1 MVNNKMVNIEKTLDR
16 DNLIT
21 EEDIKNN
28 QDKINSFY
36 NNSKILI
43 LGAAG
48 SIGSAFTK
56 EIIKYNP
63 QSLFLVDYDENGLVD
78 LLRFIRS
85 EDYQKINI
93 ELYPLGYETELFKDI
108 ILNNSF
114 DCIYNFTARK
124 HVRSESNIESSFQI
138 IKTNILDFY
147 DLLTNLQ
154 NSQKIFSVST
164 DKAAN
169 PVNIMGASKRIMED
183 IIHNSYNVDGST
195 ARFGNVAFS
204 KGSLLNSFEQR
215 IENGQPIPIPK
226 NVYRYFLTEKEAA
239 SICIL
244 SSTLNIEKP
253 TLIPKPGLLQPIT
266 IEDIAINYLKQTNRE
281 FKFYDNDDEYNNK
294 RNKLSRNIVP
304 LIFDQLNTTGE
315 KDKEVFHEKDEKVIK
330 TNYKNFYNL
339 ENKSLGIDYQNF
351 IEELKTLIQRPEKT
365 KEELIRILKDCI
377 ETFNHLDSGF
387 SLNEKK

>member
-1 MVNNKMVNIEKTLDR
+1 MVNNKMVNIKKTLDR

-28 QDKINSFY
+28 QEKINSFY

-93 ELYPLGYETELFKDI
+93 ELYPLGYETSLFKDI

-164 DKAAN
+164 DKAAY

-183 IIHNSYNVDGST
+183 IIHSSHNVKGST

-253 TLIPKPGLLQPIT
+253 TLIPKPGLLKPIT

-281 FKFYDNDDEYNNK
+281 FKFYVNDDEYNNE
-294 RNKLSRNIVP
+294 RNELSRNIVP

-315 KDKEVFHEKDEKVIK
+315 KDKEVFYEEDEKV
-330 TNYKNFYNL
+330 TETSYKNFYNL

-351 IEELKTLIQRPEKT
+351 IEELKTLMQRPEKT
-365 KEELIRILKDCI
+365 KEEIIRILKDCI

>member
-183 IIHNSYNVDGST
+183 IIHSSYNVDGST

>member
-1 MVNNKMVNIEKTLDR
+1 MVNIEKTLDR

-183 IIHNSYNVDGST
+183 IIHSSYNVDGST
-195 ARFGNVAFS
+195 ARFGNVAF
-204 KGSLLNSFEQR
+204 
-215 IENGQPIPIPK
+215 
-226 NVYRYFLTEKEAA
+226 
-239 SICIL
+239 
-244 SSTLNIEKP
+244 
-253 TLIPKPGLLQPIT
+253 
-266 IEDIAINYLKQTNRE
+266 
-281 FKFYDNDDEYNNK
+281 
-294 RNKLSRNIVP
+294 
-304 LIFDQLNTTGE
+304 
-315 KDKEVFHEKDEKVIK
+315 
-330 TNYKNFYNL
+330 
-339 ENKSLGIDYQNF
+339 
-351 IEELKTLIQRPEKT
+351 
-365 KEELIRILKDCI
+365 
-377 ETFNHLDSGF
+377 
-387 SLNEKK
+387 

>member
-1 MVNNKMVNIEKTLDR
+1 MVNIKKTLDR

-28 QDKINSFY
+28 QEKINSFY

-164 DKAAN
+164 DKAAY

-183 IIHNSYNVDGST
+183 IIHSSHNVKGST

-204 KGSLLNSFEQR
+204 KGSLLNSFDQR

-253 TLIPKPGLLQPIT
+253 TLIPKPGLLKPIT
-266 IEDIAINYLKQTNRE
+266 IEDIAIDYLKQTNRE
-281 FKFYDNDDEYNNK
+281 FKFYANDDEYNNE
-294 RNKLSRNIVP
+294 RNELSRNIVP

-315 KDKEVFHEKDEKVIK
+315 KDKEVFYEEDEKV
-330 TNYKNFYNL
+330 TETSYKNFYNL

-351 IEELKTLIQRPEKT
+351 IAELKTLMQRPEKT
-365 KEELIRILKDCI
+365 KEEIIRILKDCI

>member
-183 IIHNSYNVDGST
+183 IIHSSYNVDGST

-377 ETFNHLDSGF
+377 ETFNHLDYGF

>member
-1 MVNNKMVNIEKTLDR
+1 MVNIEKTLDR

-169 PVNIMGASKRIMED
+169 PVNIKGASKRIMED
-183 IIHNSYNVDGST
+183 IIHSSYNVDGST

>member
-1 MVNNKMVNIEKTLDR
+1 MVNNKMVNIKKTLDR

-28 QDKINSFY
+28 QEKINSFY

-164 DKAAN
+164 DKAAY

-183 IIHNSYNVDGST
+183 IIHSSHNVKGST

-204 KGSLLNSFEQR
+204 KGSLLNSFDQR

-253 TLIPKPGLLQPIT
+253 TLIPKPGLLKPIT
-266 IEDIAINYLKQTNRE
+266 IEDIAIDYLKQTNRE
-281 FKFYDNDDEYNNK
+281 FKFYANDDEYNNE
-294 RNKLSRNIVP
+294 RNELSRNIVP

-315 KDKEVFHEKDEKVIK
+315 KDKEVFYEEDEKV
-330 TNYKNFYNL
+330 TETSYKNFYNL

-351 IEELKTLIQRPEKT
+351 IAELKTLMQRPEKT
-365 KEELIRILKDCI
+365 KEEIIRILKDCI